1 MRVKTI
7 PPARSTAADDPRLH
21 KIVDEIPVSGNVGA
35 AATGRV
41 IRSDVAQNSP
51 AAAVNVSL
59 TLVVAPV
66 AGSTVYN
73 TE

>member
-21 KIVDEIPVSGNVGA
+21 KIVDEIPVSGNVETG
-35 AATGRV
+35 GRV
-41 IRSDVAQNSP
+41 MRSDVAQNSP